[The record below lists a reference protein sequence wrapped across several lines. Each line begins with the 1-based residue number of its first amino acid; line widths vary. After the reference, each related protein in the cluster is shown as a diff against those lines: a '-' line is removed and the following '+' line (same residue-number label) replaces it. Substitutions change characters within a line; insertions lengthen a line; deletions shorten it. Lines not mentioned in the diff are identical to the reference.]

1 MIADRR
7 STRGDR
13 SKKRNGGF
21 TLVEIMVVIA
31 IIALAGQIVV
41 LNLGA
46 LVPSTLLD
54 STSREIIGQIEF
66 LRSEAQLQG
75 KVYELEADLDQNR
88 WRIILPQEERL
99 TSDQTIE
106 EELTLNWQD
115 MDDRI
120 CFDSLQLLGGHI
132 QRSGRARITMDE
144 NGFTA
149 DMVIAIRMNN
159 EAEKDLVWSI
169 RLRGLD
175 RKSELSTSQE
185 GEIPRLEVVEE
196 GHF

>member
-1 MIADRR
+1 MQPKPSQSRC
-7 STRGDR
+7 
-13 SKKRNGGF
+13 KQKGF

-54 STSREIIGQIEF
+54 SASREVMGQIEF

-75 KVYELEADLDQNR
+75 KVYQLELDMDENR
-88 WRIILPQEERL
+88 WRIIMPQEERL
-99 TSDQTIE
+99 TSDQTIAE
-106 EELTLNWQD
+106 EFTLNWQD
-115 MDDRI
+115 LDDRI
-120 CFDSLQLLGGHI
+120 CFDSLQVLGGHI

-149 DMVIAIRMNN
+149 DLILAIRMNN
-159 EAEKDLVWSI
+159 ETEKNLVWSI

-175 RKSELSTSQE
+175 RKSELETNRE
-185 GEIPRLEVVEE
+185 GEIPRLEIIEE
-196 GHF
+196 AHF